1 MIPAALQAEK
11 GEKILPKFKEL
22 VKWIDS
28 QRLVSVDDRVIINTT
43 RNGSLVSMIDRPPS
57 ISTPLEVR
65 LTGLDKVTIS
75 EGYINGRLPK
85 IKPVTGDLQDI
96 VDKDG
101 VAAPPAR
108 LPEKRPLVICA
119 LVVFDEFF
127 KLETAE
133 IVHEEPQ
140 KIPRAGSAN
149 YIIAN
154 KLITGL
160 IPLAYL
166 RGNRFIQF
174 VTHNIQVR
182 AFLHNGSHRIIYWPT

>member
-1 MIPAALQAEK
+1 MIPAALQAK
-11 GEKILPKFKEL
+11 TGEKILPKFKEL

-28 QRLVSVDDRVIINTT
+28 QRLVSVDDRVTINTT
-43 RNGSLVSMIDRPPS
+43 PNGSLVSMVDRAPS

-96 VDKDG
+96 VNLDG
-101 VAAPPAR
+101 IAAPPAR
-108 LPEKRPLVICA
+108 LPTKRPIVVCA
-119 LVVFDEFF
+119 LVVFDQFF
-127 KLETAE
+127 KLTNAE
-133 IVHEEPQ
+133 IVYEEPQ
-140 KIPRAGSAN
+140 KIPRTGSAN
-149 YIIAN
+149 YSIDS
-154 KLITGL
+154 KLISGV

-166 RGNRFIQF
+166 RSNRFIQF

-182 AFLHNGSHRIIYWPT
+182 AFLHNGSYRIIYWPA